1 MPLGWRD
8 FFEQTTLVAPTFG
21 HVLLAFR
28 HKDADREARGN
39 GEHVIVGLFRDV
51 PQADLELLMPHTQV
65 QMPPLQRASFALMA
79 ATGAFAGLPLL
90 THWGSDGANNWV
102 QLVTLYAVAAVALRT
117 SLRWRFSKQY
127 YQQLL
132 VSHQHSNR
140 VGSADGAL
148 LYVARLAEEEQRT
161 RAALALHALLDA
173 QRRAGLHGGEAIEL
187 GAADLAAAASA
198 SSPRRRRCATG
209 LAPHV
214 SGHGAL
220 HELVPHRRRRSARRR
235 RRGGGSR
242 SGPPTRRSRPRAATG
257 RRWATPRSWA
267 TTWRGGAGWV
277 S

>member
-1 MPLGWRD
+1 M
-8 FFEQTTLVAPTFG
+8 APTFG

-28 HKDADREARGN
+28 HKDAAREARGN

-187 GAADLAAAASA
+187 GAADLAAASERLLA
-198 SSPRRRRCATG
+198 SSAALRDFG

-214 SGHGAL
+214 SATAPSTSSSASASSISAASAAAA
-220 HELVPHRRRRSARRR
+220 VRAPARRR
-235 RRGGGSR
+235 GDRGRAPPLAGDGRRRGAG
-242 SGPPTRRSRPRAATG
+242 AG
-257 RRWATPRSWA
+257 RR
-267 TTWRGGAGWV
+267 RGEAVRVG
-277 S
+277 